1 MVAELSIFI
10 TFTLNGKRCDAL
22 RGGGSGETDLL
33 KWHHHLVWKDSVAQL
48 MTNTDFGSSCNQNT
62 NTNFKSFFVCLFR
75 SAQYLFFDPSL
86 MVKIVSFITNPILGF
101 FRDCLWTFLWTA
113 VWHRASVHEYF
124 GSDVAAFFMGALV
137 VLLCAFEVQFFFLSW
152 KLNVLHLHFLK

>member
-1 MVAELSIFI
+1 MWCPEGGKVGKLICWSGTI
-10 TFTLNGKRCDAL
+10 TWFEKILLPSWWQTLILVHLATKTQTRI
-22 RGGGSGETDLL
+22 L
-33 KWHHHLVWKDSVAQL
+33 KVL
-48 MTNTDFGSSCNQNT
+48 
-62 NTNFKSFFVCLFR
+62 FVCLFR